1 VAFAE
6 KLLAL
11 LDTGSFTTSYKYA
24 LLLEVFDA
32 AMEGTAADGSAPR
45 SLRGRDLGRRVF
57 ELYWRQAR
65 PYSDAGP
72 LRQSKQRDVV
82 FKIADL
88 RQQLQLAE
96 HVSLDAAR
104 LAHPHAV
111 GKLEREVVA
120 TVVRYPIPLLQRFG
134 ASGSAVEDRFI
145 YEVPWDEGISPG
157 RVHRNDFD
165 DRLHLVDGAGEHLLA
180 IAGLARPVVEREWLR
195 HVARR
200 NVDQVDELRLEAF
213 LFGSERISLQR
224 VRNPLLTV
232 QAGRCFYCGGERG
245 PWEVDHF
252 LPWARWPDDRL
263 DNLVVAH
270 ARCNND
276 KRAALAAWTTSS
288 GGGRGSCPGTHS
300 TVSWRSWP
308 RPSNGHVARIG
319 PPAARAVSTCTSL
332 RGRCCGRGQDR
343 WSRWTPSVCVGCC
356 SPRGSRRIRDATTWR
371 GAREGW
377 TRRVRQ
383 DQARPTRKPAA
394 DLYISPLFV
403 GRREIVERS
412 CDRWFILSA
421 LHGLVAPE
429 ELVAPYDQT
438 LSAASRRERR
448 RWSAQVVAALRE
460 ELDQLRGITFE
471 IHAGSAYTDHGS
483 STGSKRS
490 VRRSRC
496 RCVG

>member
-200 NVDQVDELRLEAF
+200 NVAQVDELRLEAF

-276 KRAALAAWTTSS
+276 KRAALAALDHVERW
-288 GGGRGSCPGTHS
+288 
-300 TVSWRSWP
+300 WP
-308 RPSNGHVARIG
+308 RLLPGDPLDRQLEELAATLEWPRRPDRTAGGARG
-319 PPAARAVSTCTSL
+319 LYLHQPQGTMLWAGQGQVEPLDAERL
-332 RGRCCGRGQDR
+332 RGLLQP
-343 WSRWTPSVCVGCC
+343 SRL
-356 SPRGSRRIRDATTWR
+356 
-371 GAREGW
+371 
-377 TRRVRQ
+377 
-383 DQARPTRKPAA
+383 AA
-394 DLYISPLFV
+394 DPARDYVEGSP
-403 GRREIVERS
+403 
-412 CDRWFILSA
+412 
-421 LHGLVAPE
+421 
-429 ELVAPYDQT
+429 
-438 LSAASRRERR
+438 
-448 RWSAQVVAALRE
+448 
-460 ELDQLRGITFE
+460 
-471 IHAGSAYTDHGS
+471 
-483 STGSKRS
+483 
-490 VRRSRC
+490 
-496 RCVG
+496 